1 MGRQVLLNALSV
13 VFATLRSVGVLIP
26 LALAA
31 LIVDHEVPMP
41 LDDFR
46 AQVGKQVI
54 RDAFRRLAKAAPLG
68 VPNLILFAAAVLA
81 VACGAVVAATR
92 GVNTAKKK
100 LHLPDGPAPA
110 PKEP

>member
-1 MGRQVLLNALSV
+1 MNESFVRKMSW
-13 VFATLRSVGVLIP
+13 
-26 LALAA
+26 
-31 LIVDHEVPMP
+31 
-41 LDDFR
+41 
-46 AQVGKQVI
+46 
-54 RDAFRRLAKAAPLG
+54 
-68 VPNLILFAAAVLA
+68 AAVLA